1 MCRVFVIDDEK
12 NHYDV
17 YPHILEE
24 SGFEVF
30 ATENAFK
37 LISYAPELK
46 PELYVINS
54 EMYDIDYN
62 NLVEHLVINHFT
74 DNAPLIVMYGNNEKF
89 GHYGVSHYLH
99 KPDEHIKLPQIAQ
112 AYCGGGGKYDIL
124 LIDDFTPSNTQ
135 KNIPI
140 NDLNISYFNVHDTK
154 AAKKFI
160 EKNTV
165 NAVAV
170 HCEAEKYEKIKVRG
184 EKMQEKIVKKLER
197 YKDTAIFS
205 NAKMN
210 DQQIKKY
217 CKISFESDKM
227 LRYAFEKM
235 NLSARG
241 YNRILRLLGL
251 LQT

>member
-62 NLVEHLVINHFT
+62 NLIEHLVINHFT

-89 GHYGVSHYLH
+89 VHYGVSHYLH

-124 LIDDFTPSNTQ
+124 LIDDFTPSNTSH
-135 KNIPI
+135 NISV
-140 NDLNISYFNVHDTK
+140 NNLNISYFNVHDTK

-165 NAVAV
+165 NTVAV
-170 HCEAEKYEKIKVRG
+170 RCEAEKYEKIKKYLDFDNTFYV
-184 EKMQEKIVKKLER
+184 ENITNI
-197 YKDTAIFS
+197 KDL
-205 NAKMN
+205 
-210 DQQIKKY
+210 
-217 CKISFESDKM
+217 ISFIK
-227 LRYAFEKM
+227 
-235 NLSARG
+235 
-241 YNRILRLLGL
+241 
-251 LQT
+251 